1 MFGIQGEDI
10 LLYSMDVAICI
21 LVRGKNTL
29 FQTKS
34 NNNLPAPSGQRHSP
48 FPLFNSFPWLHSF
61 TRLSINMIGILIFSG
76 FQ

>member
-1 MFGIQGEDI
+1 MFGIQGGEI

-34 NNNLPAPSGQRHSP
+34 NNNLPAPSGQRHRP
-48 FPLFNSFPWLHSF
+48 FPLFNSFPRLHSF
-61 TRLSINMIGILIFSG
+61 KRLSINMIGILIFSG